1 MPFIRLITI
10 GDSLSYAN
18 QAFGASTIANM
29 YARKIAAQ
37 FNFGSTDANGPGA
50 PNGTTF
56 IQTTNSGA
64 TSQRY
69 LNINNT
75 QIALTANDLICG
87 ILMFNTMRFLGPD
100 SLYMPDLK
108 KQLEGILSWLAV
120 PESKKIRCVNI
131 GTNTLNNAVPDQRA
145 GRKRAPTK
153 SGTWNYWAATAN
165 TDLNN
170 LVMRSNSNG
179 AQASFAGISGSI
191 LYIFYTRSSLQ
202 EIFRITVDGIN
213 YEVGGAASYN
223 AWLAAGND
231 WEVNVLRLTGLDD
244 VPHTIVATQTSAS
257 ASRIAD
263 IIAVAGF
270 NPSDVATQGPGIVI
284 GNCPPMISG
293 VAGQGY
299 AFAGTTANDP
309 LSNSPAL
316 SYGNGGVET
325 YNEMMEEL
333 VQELQQDGLRIRLFD
348 TVSALQIPAH
358 VSADSVHFNDSGNA
372 MLFNRAAELIDT
384 LQ

>member
-1 MPFIRLITI
+1 MFPTRLITI
-10 GDSLSYAN
+10 GDSLSFAD
-18 QAFGASTIANM
+18 QAFGASSIATM
-29 YARKIAAQ
+29 YARKIAAR
-37 FNFGSTDANGPGA
+37 FGFGSVDANGPGA

-56 IQTTNSGA
+56 IQCTISGA

-75 QIALTANDLICG
+75 QLALSSSDLICG
-87 ILMFNTMRFLGPD
+87 VLMFNTMRFLGPD

-108 KQLEGILSWLAV
+108 KQLEGILTWLAV

-131 GTNTLNNAVPDQRA
+131 GTNTLNNVVPDQRA

-153 SGTWNYWAATAN
+153 TGVWNYFAATVN

-170 LVMRSNSNG
+170 LVMRSGGNG
-179 AQASFAGISGSI
+179 ANATFNAVAGSI
-191 LYIFYTRSSLQ
+191 IYVFYTRSSQQ
-202 EIFRITVDGIN
+202 ETFRVTVDDVN
-213 YEVGGAASYN
+213 YDVGGAATYDT
-223 AWLAAGND
+223 WLAAGND

-244 VPHTIVATQTSAS
+244 IPHTIVATQTSA
-257 ASRIAD
+257 AGSRIAD
-263 IIAVAGF
+263 VIAVAGF
-270 NPSDVATQGPGIVI
+270 NASDLATQGSALVI

-309 LSNSPAL
+309 LSNSPAI
-316 SYGNGGVET
+316 SYGNGGVEA
-325 YNEMMEEL
+325 YNEMIDEL
-333 VQELQQDGLRIRLFD
+333 VRELQRDGLRIQLFD

-358 VSADSVHFNDSGNA
+358 VAGDTVHFNDSGNA
-372 MLFNRAAELIDT
+372 ILFNRAAELIEA
-384 LQ
+384 LS